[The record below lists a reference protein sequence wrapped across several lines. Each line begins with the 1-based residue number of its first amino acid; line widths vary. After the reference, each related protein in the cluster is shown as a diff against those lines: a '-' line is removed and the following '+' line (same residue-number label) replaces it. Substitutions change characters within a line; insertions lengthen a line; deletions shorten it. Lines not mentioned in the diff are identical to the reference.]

1 MTNLN
6 DLGPYKIE
14 KAVDYGLLE
23 DHSLEA
29 IIKVRRSRP
38 NPPFFPSGSYLFKYS
53 DKDLGL
59 YLKDRKNAWR
69 DLSRILGINI
79 DIHELEII
87 LVFPVSMF
95 HDVSKVIPFRRKRG
109 ISSMNDFQKQD
120 RIFRFRTPRNGR
132 QNESTLRDNASSHSL
147 HPLSLDMFLDTVKE
161 DGTF

>member
-1 MTNLN
+1 MTDLK
-6 DLGPYKIE
+6 DLGPYKVE
-14 KAVDYGLLE
+14 KAIDYGLLE
-23 DHSLEA
+23 DHTYGTM
-29 IIKVRRSRP
+29 IKVKRSHP
-38 NPPFFPSGSYLFKYS
+38 EPPFFPVESHLFKYS
-53 DKDLGL
+53 GNELGL

>member
-1 MTNLN
+1 MTDLR

-53 DKDLGL
+53 DKELGL

-69 DLSRILGINI
+69 DLSELLGIDI
-79 DIHELEII
+79 DIHDSEII
-87 LVFPVSMF
+87 LVFPFSMF
-95 HDVSKVIPFRRKRG
+95 QEIAKVIPFKKKRG
-109 ISSMNDFQKQD
+109 AASMTDAQKHD
-120 RIFRFRTPRNGR
+120 LILRLKTPRNGR
-132 QNESTLRDNASSHSL
+132 HNESRLNAKTSRHIL
-147 HPLSLDMFLDTVKE
+147 HPFKTDRALDTFR
-161 DGTF
+161 GGGAF